1 MTMPRPRPII
11 AVSNNNLLI
20 SEKFSRPEEMTNIKA
35 AKCLAYKL
43 FVSENFSRIEEIYKH
58 LANKCLTIPCKGLK

>member
-1 MTMPRPRPII
+1 MPRPRPKI

-20 SEKFSRPEEMTNIKA
+20 SEKSSRPEEMTNIKA

-43 FVSENFSRIEEIYKH
+43 FVSENFSRKEEVDKH
-58 LANKCLTIPCKGLK
+58 LADKCLAFPCKGWM